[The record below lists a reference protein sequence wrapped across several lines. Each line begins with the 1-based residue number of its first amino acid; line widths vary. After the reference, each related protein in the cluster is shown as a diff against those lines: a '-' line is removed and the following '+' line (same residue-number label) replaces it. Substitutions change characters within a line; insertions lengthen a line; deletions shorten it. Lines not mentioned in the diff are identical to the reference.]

1 MEVIRG
7 VGPLAGQAG
16 TTRQARGASGFRLP
30 QVRAPVAGPVSGAE
44 AVGLAGM
51 LALQELPDGD
61 PRDRE
66 ARRRGQDLLAA
77 LAEMQRAMLGMAGGD
92 AAGLE
97 RLAAN
102 VPVAGDPVLRE
113 VVAAIALRAR
123 VEAARLAMRPAIDS
137 QNSIEPS

>member
-1 MEVIRG
+1 M
-7 VGPLAGQAG
+7 
-16 TTRQARGASGFRLP
+16 
-30 QVRAPVAGPVSGAE
+30 
-44 AVGLAGM
+44 
-51 LALQELPDGD
+51 
-61 PRDRE
+61 
-66 ARRRGQDLLAA
+66 AA

-137 QNSIEPS
+137 